1 MIDRLNIIVSRYN
14 EIQEELLKP
23 EILGDYSKMKTLS
36 KEKSDLEEIV
46 KNMMNIK
53 KHKKE

>member
-23 EILGDYSKMKTLS
+23 EILGDYSKLGPITSSTDGSALPKP
-36 KEKSDLEEIV
+36 
-46 KNMMNIK
+46 
-53 KHKKE
+53 

>member
-46 KNMMNIK
+46 KKI
-53 KHKKE
+53 